1 MVYDSAIGGA
11 AFGGFVAGALLLT
24 LLDPLPR
31 GHGIG
36 SLGNRPLLDVDALG
50 IHLSVADSL
59 AFGLAV
65 IAAMADGLRASG
77 ASRASRMVRALARNR
92 RLH

>member
-1 MVYDSAIGGA
+1 LKNISSVLPIGGA

-24 LLDPLPR
+24 LLDLYLA
-31 GHGIG
+31 GHSIEP
-36 SLGNRPLLDVDALG
+36 LGNRPLLDVDALG

-65 IAAMADGLRASG
+65 IAAMAAGVAIRRR
-77 ASRASRMVRALARNR
+77 SR
-92 RLH
+92 